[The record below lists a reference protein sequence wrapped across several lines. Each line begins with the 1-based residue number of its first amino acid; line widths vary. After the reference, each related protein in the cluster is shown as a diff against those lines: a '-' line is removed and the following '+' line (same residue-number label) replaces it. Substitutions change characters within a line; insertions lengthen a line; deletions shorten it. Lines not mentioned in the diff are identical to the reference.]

1 MEETLK
7 SSSGEESATVSV
19 RRGQGGKGPKRA
31 ASSVL
36 QQDGKK
42 ARVEQSKVRPGT
54 LKIRA

>member
-7 SSSGEESATVSV
+7 SSSGKESATVSV
-19 RRGQGGKGPKRA
+19 RRGQGGKGSKRA

-42 ARVEQSKVRPGT
+42 ARVEQSKVRPET